1 MEQPELI
8 MTKIT
13 KQYCTKDVPLLLVF
27 FPLVSWCSQWKVCA
41 MTAKILP
48 IIHQI
53 CKSWCLFSHGLIPK
67 MLLKYHSPYCNR
79 DGSVH

>member
-27 FPLVSWCSQWKVCA
+27 FPL
-41 MTAKILP
+41 M
-48 IIHQI
+48 
-53 CKSWCLFSHGLIPK
+53 
-67 MLLKYHSPYCNR
+67 
-79 DGSVH
+79 